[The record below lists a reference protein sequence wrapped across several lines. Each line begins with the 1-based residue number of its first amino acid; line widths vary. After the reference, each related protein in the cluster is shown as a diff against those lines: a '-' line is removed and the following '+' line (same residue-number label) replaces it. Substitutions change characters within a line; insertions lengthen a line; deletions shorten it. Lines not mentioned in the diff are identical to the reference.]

1 MVVVLVV
8 TIFLL
13 GVSLL
18 AAWATID
25 SKTARIA
32 ELEALH
38 QPTEKHTPWH
48 VEVGRT
54 EMSTLPEMWPA
65 GEDDATHDPT
75 KVCPT

>member
-1 MVVVLVV
+1 MVAILGL

-25 SKTARIA
+25 SKNARIA
-32 ELEALH
+32 ELEALRE
-38 QPTEKHTPWH
+38 PPAKRTPWH
-48 VEVGRT
+48 VEVVRA
-54 EMSTLPEMWPA
+54 EMSTLPEIWPV